1 MNALDYLLLLLL
13 AAVIVLAIWKIR
25 SDRRQGKGCG
35 GNCAGCMLDC
45 GKKHED

>member
-1 MNALDYLLLLLL
+1 MSALDYLLLVLL
-13 AAVIVLAIWKIR
+13 AAVIVLAIRKIH

-45 GKKHED
+45 EKKKP